1 MFVLW
6 ELRSEAILKIIIMK
20 TTLVLGA
27 SINSE
32 RYSNR
37 AIQQLKQNG
46 HKVVA
51 VGNREGETHGVVITK
66 EFPIIDIDTITIY
79 LGQANQCS
87 YYDVILK
94 IKPNRIIFNP
104 GAENRELAE
113 LANNNGI
120 EVIEACTLVMLSI
133 GNY

>member
-1 MFVLW
+1 
-6 ELRSEAILKIIIMK
+6 MK

-37 AIQQLKQNG
+37 AIQQLKQSG

-51 VGNREGETHGVVITK
+51 VGNREGEAHGVEIIK
-66 EFPIIDIDTITIY
+66 EIPIIDIDTITIY
-79 LGQANQCS
+79 LGKENQYP
-87 YYDVILK
+87 YYDQILNMNL
-94 IKPNRIIFNP
+94 NRIIFNP